1 MSEQEILV
9 DPSRLTREY
18 LESRYTEI
26 RDVYLSDTRPW
37 VIGYSGGKDSTVALQ
52 LIWYAL
58 SDLREKSSISQYS

>member
-1 MSEQEILV
+1 MSEQEILSE

-58 SDLREKSSISQYS
+58 SESPARKAQ